1 MSETSSLLRPIG
13 RNDIA
18 MIGLVAAIIAAMLL
32 PLPAL
37 VIDVVIIAN
46 LVLSIGILI
55 VGMNV
60 RRPLE
65 FSSFP
70 SLLLIATLIRIAI
83 SIAATRKILIEANA
97 GSVIDAFGSV
107 IVGGSPVVGIVVFL
121 ILIVV
126 QYVVVTNGAGRVS
139 EVAARFTLDAM
150 PGKQMAI
157 DADMNAGLID
167 ADGARAR
174 RSAIEREANFYGA
187 MDGASKFVKG
197 DAIAGIVIVI
207 VNIVGG
213 LLIGVLTMGMEIGAA
228 AMTYTILT
236 VGEGLVAQIG
246 SLLVSVAMGILVTR
260 NAEERTLGAAISS
273 QIGAWARIFR
283 IIGAGVIA
291 AGFVPGFPG
300 PIFWIAGG
308 GIVAIATSVMNTQVA
323 AEAEAEVATGGR
335 AAAGPSADSSGE
347 GAGAVIL
354 VEPAEIEV
362 GYGLATI
369 VKGNSGTDITAR
381 LALVR
386 RELAAEMGF
395 LFPMVRTQDVHP
407 DANGYRIKLRG
418 VAVAEGTLYPTRL
431 MAMTADGGE
440 PAIDG
445 IPAAEPIYG
454 LPAVWISPVDR
465 ARAEEMGYLVHEP
478 LTILVHHIRET
489 MRRHAHELF
498 NRQDAKNLIEALR
511 EKYPAVA
518 DELVPNTIT
527 MGTWQAVIAGL
538 LAEGVAIRDLVTIAE
553 SVSAA
558 ASTSKEPLFIVEA
571 ARRALK
577 RQISARLKGA
587 DGAIHA
593 AAIDAGV
600 DARLGAERLRVD
612 GTGVTIALSPAE
624 LRAIVDGATAGA
636 RALAEAGHTPILLVT
651 GKIRRALRTL
661 IGRPLPELTIL
672 AYEEIDP
679 AVTVDI
685 RETVRLG

>member
-1 MSETSSLLRPIG
+1 VSEPTSLLRPIA
-13 RNDIA
+13 RTDVA
-18 MIGLVAAIIAAMLL
+18 MIGLVGAIIGAMLL
-32 PLPAL
+32 PLPAIA
-37 VIDVVIIAN
+37 IDTAIIAN

-83 SIAATRKILIEANA
+83 SIAATRKILIEAHA

-107 IVGGSPVVGIVVFL
+107 IVGGNPIVGIVVFL

-167 ADGARAR
+167 ADAARAR
-174 RSAIEREANFYGA
+174 RAAIEREANFYGA

-197 DAIAGIVIVI
+197 DAIAGIVIVL
-207 VNIVGG
+207 VNIIGG
-213 LLIGVLTMGMEIGAA
+213 LLIGVLTMGMEIGDAA
-228 AMTYTILT
+228 TTYTILT

-260 NAEERTLGAAISS
+260 NAEERTLGSAIST

-283 IIGAGVIA
+283 IIGLGMA
-291 AGFVPGFPG
+291 ALGFVPGFPALV
-300 PIFWIAGG
+300 FWIAGG
-308 GIVAIATSVMNTQVA
+308 GIAAIATAVA
-323 AEAEAEVATGGR
+323 NGASSEPAEAEVGGGVRTATSSSDNTGEPAGG
-335 AAAGPSADSSGE
+335 AL
-347 GAGAVIL
+347 L

-362 GYGLATI
+362 GYGIAAI
-369 VKGNSGTDITAR
+369 VKGNSGTEITAR

-386 RELAAEMGF
+386 RELATEIGF
-395 LFPMVRTQDVHP
+395 LFPMVRTQDVHAE
-407 DANGYRIKLRG
+407 ANGYRIKLRG
-418 VAVAEGTLYPTRL
+418 VAVAEGSLYPSRL
-431 MAMTADGGE
+431 MAMTADGGQ

-445 IPAAEPIYG
+445 IPGNEPIYG

-465 ARAEEMGYLVHEP
+465 ARAEEMGYIVHEP

-498 NRQDAKNLIEALR
+498 SRQDAKLLIETLR
-511 EKYPAVA
+511 EKYPAVV
-518 DELVPNTIT
+518 DDLVPNTIS

-538 LAEGVAIRDLVTIAE
+538 LAEGVSIRDLVTIAE

-558 ASTSKEPLFIVEA
+558 AVTSKEPLFLIEA

-577 RQISARLKGA
+577 RQISARLRAA

-593 AAIDAGV
+593 AAIEAGL
-600 DARLGAERLRVD
+600 DARLGADRLRVD
-612 GTGVTIALSPAE
+612 GGGVTLALSPAE
-624 LRAIVDGATAGA
+624 LRAIVDGTTAGA
-636 RALAEAGHTPILLVT
+636 RALADAGYPPILIVT
-651 GKIRRALRTL
+651 GKIRRALRGL
-661 IGRPLPELTIL
+661 LGRPLPELTVI

-679 AVTVDI
+679 TVTVDI